1 MKEKYFNAAPT
12 KCVGMDYEYTLA
24 KLGSLKKLYS
34 NNRVMCP
41 TKGKHE
47 YSFQNRGRYASL
59 PLELLG
65 NLTRDICKKI
75 ILLKYITYDLQSDFH
90 LQSYHSPNNYLFV
103 TCGYVVPCRRKACNY
118 SFLYKLGPARSLS
131 SIILLHRPQSP
142 PL

>member
-12 KCVGMDYEYTLA
+12 KCVSMDYEYTLA

-65 NLTRDICKKI
+65 NLTTGMSISHIGNSILRIPHGSFDLNNILHVPNASKI
-75 ILLKYITYDLQSDFH
+75 ILSHKFTLDNHVFIKFH
-90 LQSYHSPNNYLFV
+90 HF
-103 TCGYVVPCRRKACNY
+103 
-118 SFLYKLGPARSLS
+118 FF
-131 SIILLHRPQSP
+131 
-142 PL
+142 